1 MFNLYN
7 HGGGSRGGGGGGG
20 GGGTQDHHSINLT
33 NKNILKNE
41 KIKKE
46 D

>member
-1 MFNLYN
+1 M
-7 HGGGSRGGGGGGG
+7 GAGAGVGVVG